1 MVTVVISTW
10 TGRQALSDHGICQ
23 SFHTVGNVLNSNF
36 NGIAKLSLFRK
47 HLGVF
52 RMYIVKMV
60 SGVLK
65 MLLKLS

>member
-1 MVTVVISTW
+1 MVIVVIRTW
-10 TGRQALSDHGICQ
+10 AGRHFQITGSVE

-47 HLGVF
+47 HLGDF